1 MTADLKFHPLA
12 DIFPLMGGEELDAL
26 VADIKANGLQQYIIL
41 YDGQVL
47 DGRNR
52 VRACLAAG
60 WDPFAIREMSLNG
73 DSWIDDPAAYV
84 ISVNIRRRHLTVEQ
98 KRDLIAAVLKAQP
111 EKSNAAIAKQLGVT
125 TDKTVATVRGELEGR
140 SEIPSVETRT
150 DTRGRKQPAKKAK
163 PEAKAKLPKHDS
175 RIIAPKLAYR
185 VGRFAHDLILSERLL
200 ARELADI
207 IMLPGVRER
216 LSADLTNGLALMG
229 NDADPETS
237 ADGSERTL

>member
-1 MTADLKFHPLA
+1 MSVTNDLKSHPFADLVPPMRDSEYEDLK
-12 DIFPLMGGEELDAL
+12 
-26 VADIKANGLQQYIIL
+26 ADIKANGLLMPIVLFEGKI
-41 YDGQVL
+41 L
-47 DGRNR
+47 DGRHR
-52 VRACLAAG
+52 LCACRDVDVEPRFTEG
-60 WDPFAIREMSLNG
+60 TD
-73 DSWIDDPAAYV
+73 WIGDPAGFVLSA
-84 ISVNIRRRHLTVEQ
+84 NLHRRHLTAEQ
-98 KRDLIAAVLKAQP
+98 KRDLIAKLLKAQP
-111 EKSNAAIAKQLGVT
+111 EKSDRQIGKQVGVHHTTISTARKAAEA
-125 TDKTVATVRGELEGR
+125 RGEI
-140 SEIPSVETRT
+140 SHVETHV
-150 DTRGRKQPAKKAK
+150 DTKGRKQPAKKAK
-163 PEAKAKLPKHDS
+163 PEATLPKHDS